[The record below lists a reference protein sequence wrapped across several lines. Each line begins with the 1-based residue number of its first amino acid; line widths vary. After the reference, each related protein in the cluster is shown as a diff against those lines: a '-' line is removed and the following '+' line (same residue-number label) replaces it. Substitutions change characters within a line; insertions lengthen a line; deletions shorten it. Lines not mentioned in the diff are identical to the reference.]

1 MTRRTS
7 RGRVICTTHATP
19 SAIEHLLKTQEKWRA
34 NTNSKVVI
42 RDARTGRGDVY
53 PNRDKAKKFAVKLN
67 LLNGAYN
74 GRDAECSCG
83 IPEVQHVLCEHCVGM
98 TTRLKINPAS
108 LVFKED
114 RT

>member
-1 MTRRTS
+1 MAVNKPTQ
-7 RGRVICTTHATP
+7 IEP
-19 SAIEHLLKTQEKWRA
+19 SNDDGGKPKRASLLERA
-34 NTNSKVVI
+34 SGTFGFDRLIPAAVPAKLDS
-42 RDARTGRGDVY
+42 
-53 PNRDKAKKFAVKLN
+53 DKAKKFAVKLN